1 MKIQSISENTL
12 MLYLGD
18 GIEPGVAHKIKLA
31 VDAIRSQLGEHI
43 IDLVPSYNSILV
55 LFDIMQTDR
64 RWLIGQLQPLLNEIE
79 VRAPTESINNI
90 VEIPVYYGDE
100 VALDMA
106 VICQHTGLA
115 PDEVIRRHTARLYT
129 VYAIG
134 FSPGFAYLGNVDDSI
149 ALPRKQTPRTRIP
162 AGSLGI
168 ADNQTAIYPSESP
181 GGWNILGRTPIAM
194 VDFSQPSLTPL
205 NTGDQIRF
213 VAIDKAQYLAQ
224 GGEL

>member
-1 MKIQSISENTL
+1 MKIQAVSENTL

-18 GIEPGVAHKIKLA
+18 GIEPDVTHKIKQA
-31 VDAIRSQLGEHI
+31 VNAIRGRLGEHI
-43 IDLVPSYNSILV
+43 VDLVPSYNSILV
-55 LFDIMQTDR
+55 LFDIMRTDR
-64 RWLIGQLQPLLNEIE
+64 RRLIKELQELLDELDSLPPIKN
-79 VRAPTESINNI
+79 ANNVI
-90 VEIPVYYGDE
+90 DIPVYYGDE

-106 VICQHTGLA
+106 AICRQSGQT
-115 PDEVIRRHTARLYT
+115 PDEVIRLHTGRLYT

-194 VDFSQPSLTPL
+194 VDFGHPSLTPL

-213 VAIDKAQYLAQ
+213 VAIDKAQYLAR
-224 GGEL
+224 GGIL